1 MHRRIDYTSVGLFS
15 LILHSNT
22 GEQAYCTIYHRLKA
36 SWGKRGTTGRV
47 SCCSSSTP
55 SFPGFSRCHTPQWH
69 LHHVCQGEENCAIP
83 SLQCTYSWQG
93 LVNMAI
99 WALWW
104 GTRVCNLL
112 VRDLQDL
119 LTHPESFRLQAK
131 DLQPTPKS
139 KITTAPAWMSASQL
153 LEKTLYDSS
162 PRKLCFHVCQI
173 RDQGILSSPNVHLLW
188 KHTAVLS
195 GKSVE
200 CLTMNISSDNYFQ
213 LRKRLVSQ
221 TVSLQAEKS

>member
-1 MHRRIDYTSVGLFS
+1 MDEPHTFFFYQQRWDVIPPPTTWINCLQMHTRVDYTSVGFFS
-15 LILHSNT
+15 LMHHSNT
-22 GEQAYCTIYHRLKA
+22 GAQAYCTIYHRLKA

-55 SFPGFSRCHTPQWH
+55 SFPAFSHCHTPQCH
-69 LHHVCQGEENCAIP
+69 LHHVCQGEENCAIL

-99 WALWW
+99 WTLWR
-104 GTRVCNLL
+104 GTGVCNLL

-139 KITTAPAWMSASQL
+139 KITTAPAWMSASQV
-153 LEKTLYDSS
+153 LEKTTIW
-162 PRKLCFHVCQI
+162 F
-173 RDQGILSSPNVHLLW
+173 LS
-188 KHTAVLS
+188 
-195 GKSVE
+195 
-200 CLTMNISSDNYFQ
+200 
-213 LRKRLVSQ
+213 
-221 TVSLQAEKS
+221 